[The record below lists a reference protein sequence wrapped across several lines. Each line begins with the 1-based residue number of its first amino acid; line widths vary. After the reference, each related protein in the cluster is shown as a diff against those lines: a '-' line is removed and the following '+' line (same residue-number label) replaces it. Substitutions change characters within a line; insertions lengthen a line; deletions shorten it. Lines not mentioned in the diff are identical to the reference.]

1 MRELRKIERARDTEG
16 VVIIQPG
23 AARKLL
29 KEGFEII
36 DIKAKR
42 DFQNETVFVFR
53 KEKGLYEALNNN

>member
-1 MRELRKIERARDTEG
+1 MRELRKIERAKDPEG

-42 DFQNETVFVFR
+42 DFQNETVFVFK
-53 KEKGLYEALNNN
+53 KEDGLFEVLNKN